1 MGGALSVGIGATA
14 VLSLIIAVAVFRDVL
29 ARRFLNVGIEV
40 TGDIYSQDEYDKK
53 VKYLG
58 LAWFGF
64 IITWFGGGFTMA
76 LALAPPAVYDDA
88 MKLTPWAVAG
98 FAIGFT
104 ILMTGLFSS
113 TRIKGIKRPVEDI
126 GKVDLKAEADA
137 QKEARAKDI
146 SY

>member
-1 MGGALSVGIGATA
+1 MGGAL
-14 VLSLIIAVAVFRDVL
+14 
-29 ARRFLNVGIEV
+29 
-40 TGDIYSQDEYDKK
+40 GDTYSQDEYDKK
-53 VKYLG
+53 IKYLG

-64 IITWFGGGFTMA
+64 IITWFGCSSIIA
-76 LALAPPAVYDDA
+76 LALAPPAVYDNA
-88 MKLTPWAVAG
+88 IKLLPWAGAG

-113 TRIKGIKRPVEDI
+113 ARIKGIKHPVEDI